1 MPNFSRTQLGV
12 SLLLGAGLLLIWAW
26 RGNFGLPP
34 SPPPVSTPSHPVYV
48 EVAGAG
54 ARPGV
59 YEFPA
64 PPSLSQVL
72 AQAGLAAPPG
82 AADPK
87 LASGSKV
94 EVSGAGGY
102 RLGRMDGPKLLT
114 LGLALDLNSVTPAD
128 LEALPG
134 IGPALAQR
142 IIDYRRAHGPFKTID
157 DLEQVSG
164 IGPKKLARIKP
175 LLVIAE
181 ITDND

>member
-34 SPPPVSTPSHPVYV
+34 SPPPASTPNHPVFV

-59 YEFPA
+59 YEFPES
-64 PPSLSQVL
+64 PSLSQVL
-72 AQAGLAAPPG
+72 AQTGAAAPPG

-87 LASGSKV
+87 LTTGSKV
-94 EVSGAGGY
+94 EVTGPGQY

-114 LGLALDLNSVTPAD
+114 LGLALDLNRATPAD

-134 IGPALAQR
+134 IGPALAAR
-142 IIDYRRAHGPFKTID
+142 IIDYRRTHGPFKTID

-175 LLVIAE
+175 LVVIAE

>member
-1 MPNFSRTQLGV
+1 MPHFSRTQLGV

-34 SPPPVSTPSHPVYV
+34 SPPPTGNLDHPVYV
-48 EVAGAG
+48 EVAGAA

-64 PPSLSQVL
+64 SPSLSQVL
-72 AQAGLAAPPG
+72 AQAGAAARPE

-87 LASGSKV
+87 LSSGSKV
-94 EVSGAGGY
+94 EVSGDGRY
-102 RLGRMDGPKLLT
+102 RLGRMDGSKLLT
-114 LGLALDLNSVTPAD
+114 LGLALDLNRATPGD

-142 IIDYRRAHGPFKTID
+142 IIDYRQAHGPFKKID

-164 IGPKKLARIKP
+164 IGPKKLAQVKP
-175 LLVIAE
+175 YLVIGENA
-181 ITDND
+181 DND